1 MPSRP
6 SQSATLAVLAV
17 IAVLPH
23 APFVTSGC
31 LTDDFIHIGQIATK
45 TTLADIFGSVDGF
58 GFYRPVQTATYL
70 VNALI
75 AGSECAASYRATN
88 LALHAVAVLGAYAL
102 ALAVLLSRPAALV
115 AALMF
120 ALAPKAAPIAVMWI
134 SARSEI
140 LTALFVIGAA
150 LLWVRWLRGSEGWL
164 LMAVAASFAAALLS
178 KEGAILLPVA
188 LLLIPGGI
196 RPLKQRV
203 LAAGAL
209 MVVVP
214 AIVLLRTS
222 MGVPLATLDFGA
234 YEYQISP
241 LRWLRNYSNYFGRA
255 VVPAAVVLLAVWLA
269 ELRKP
274 RSSGPI
280 AGPGTWPLLLFGI
293 GWFTVFMLPVLPLVL
308 RSEARIYLPAFGLC
322 IAAAAIARS
331 FLSREGA
338 APRVALMI
346 VAVLL
351 GGYQAGR
358 AFQMRE
364 QAQFSDAFVRTLD
377 QMTPPFL
384 AVPISLIPADAE
396 IEQLLRDSVDG
407 YAGLLYRDLV
417 GPTVPVTIVPT
428 GTRPAGTQHILVE
441 FRDGVVRFN

>member
-1 MPSRP
+1 VLRDVVLLALV
-6 SQSATLAVLAV
+6 ATVPYV
-17 IAVLPH
+17 
-23 APFVTSGC
+23 PFLSSGC
-31 LTDDFIHIGQIATK
+31 LTDDFVHIGQIATK
-45 TTLADIFGSVDGF
+45 TTLADIFGSADGF
-58 GFYRPVQTATYL
+58 GFYRPIQTATYF

-88 LALHAVAVLGAYAL
+88 LALHAAAVLGTYAL
-102 ALAVLLSRPAALV
+102 ASSVLVSRSAALV

-140 LTALFVIGAA
+140 LMALFVIGAA

-178 KEGAILLPVA
+178 KEGAVLLPVA

-203 LAAGAL
+203 LAASAL

-214 AIVLLRTS
+214 AVVLLRTL
-222 MGVPLATLDFGA
+222 MGVPLVTIDFGA
-234 YEYQISP
+234 YEYQTSP

-255 VVPAAVVLLAVWLA
+255 VVPVVVVLLAAWLA
-269 ELRKP
+269 EFRKP
-274 RSSGPI
+274 RPAGAISGGAI
-280 AGPGTWPLLLFGI
+280 LPLLLFGI

-322 IAAAAIARS
+322 IAAAAVARS
-331 FLSREGA
+331 FLLRES

-346 VAVLL
+346 AAVLL
-351 GGYQAGR
+351 SGYQAGR
-358 AFQMRE
+358 AYRMRE
-364 QAQFSDAFVRTLD
+364 QTRFSAAFIRTLD
-377 QMTPPFL
+377 QQSPPFL
-384 AVPISLIPADAE
+384 AVPISLIPADAKT
-396 IEQLLRDSVDG
+396 EQLLRDSVNG
-407 YAGLLYRDLV
+407 YAGKLYRDLV
-417 GPTVPVTIVPT
+417 GPTVPVAIVPT
-428 GTRPAGTQHILVE
+428 GTRPAGTQHIIVE